1 MGRLRLCFK
10 GELRNIIL
18 NENSLQTM
26 TGLKTK
32 QQSLRGGQG
41 CPGLGERSL
50 EELHVAALP
59 APLQPPCIAPSPSL
73 HPSIPIPP
81 SLHPHEGCTKEPRS
95 PRMAGAAPALG
106 TALPGAAVGAAQP
119 GTPLAKPCSP
129 CLACC
134 WGATKGSP
142 WPAPLCRASL
152 ALRISNNCIF
162 FISFKHCIYFRCP
175 RLEQE
180 GSVTEGCCA
189 GAGPQTL
196 PPAQKPSP
204 KKENPTTAV
213 GLGAGGPVLGQAG
226 PQLPLGRGNS
236 LVKCKE
242 NPIAP
247 RQV

>member
-1 MGRLRLCFK
+1 MGSGAWRSCTWPRCLLHCS
-10 GELRNIIL
+10 IPA
-18 NENSLQTM
+18 SLH
-26 TGLKTK
+26 
-32 QQSLRGGQG
+32 
-41 CPGLGERSL
+41 PHRSI
-50 EELHVAALP
+50 P
-59 APLQPPCIAPSPSL
+59 PSPSL
-73 HPSIPIPP
+73 HPSIPP
-81 SLHPHEGCTKEPRS
+81 GCTKEPRS
-95 PRMAGAAPALG
+95 PRMDGAAPALG

-129 CLACC
+129 YLACC
-134 WGATKGSP
+134 WGARKGSP